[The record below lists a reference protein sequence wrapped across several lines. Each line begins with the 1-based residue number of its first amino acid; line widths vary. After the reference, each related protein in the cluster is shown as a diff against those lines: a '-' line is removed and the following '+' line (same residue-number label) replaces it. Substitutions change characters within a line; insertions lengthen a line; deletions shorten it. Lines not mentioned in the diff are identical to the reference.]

1 MHPSLHSDEGRNL
14 LHEAA
19 RHRPLVR
26 ASLPSACC
34 AFLRLLAVP
43 DAEMASDESE
53 GAVHDS
59 FLELHNLPDAQFIL
73 EDIVDE
79 FSGGSFKFAE
89 VQPPPPQHVPR
100 VSQSQQRATEKDC
113 WGGLI
118 MGDGAAC
125 TPGFVCSKGHFKNK
139 LCPHCVR
146 HGIHIPVSRVCAL
159 PAATTTPP
167 NRSDSGVWNASSTEG
182 GSQFF
187 RIINHTARC
196 VGPRLMIFRDHAPA
210 NALAVPESWVRNGLV
225 HLILSKGT
233 LVPAY
238 ATCPTIDAVI
248 AGEGAEVQRVA
259 KGRSSGPLN
268 GGIHGE
274 DARGEGV
281 KRPRVDTPVGP
292 TDLPSASATWLGPGH
307 PVQLASRAEATTPS
321 MPPPQHHALGGE
333 TGSNTSMIISSSNN
347 YTSQRSSPSTA
358 VDSSHSTGTHVTPCS
373 FELVASHQQ
382 LLKDITAHLD
392 QHASTISAERSA
404 ALSALLPALHASMA
418 VLLREVSAAQDSLTT
433 TSPYADS
440 SPQSS
445 GGNSTD
451 SPAGSCVG
459 GAGRPQ
465 CDCSGGSAEGA
476 LEGTLDG
483 ADGEGSGGF
492 SWLEELRG
500 PVGDHPG
507 AGGEL
512 LSFPPSP
519 PGSSRWS
526 TSRPLTASD
535 GSVPGSAGREE
546 GRMPTPMDGNGR
558 RHAQIA
564 DEREGGDDSGSGGG
578 GEEEDLHSGAESGRS
593 WSSPL
598 FGCLREPV
606 SCCAAALCCPT
617 LLAQLWTRQIMPLRK
632 GSKGSGAHRRG
643 TCLMMTC
650 FLWPFLIVTLS
661 AIGALPT
668 LIKES
673 PPPPRHFD
681 LFGHPTSGATPP
693 SPLSSLADRLA
704 AGDATGA
711 DDAGGSDDG
720 SSTSSSSD
728 GRGGGLPPPP
738 PPPPR
743 EGEGRG
749 SRVPHPL
756 NIQPTDQEEA
766 WCSASQWC
774 VSLLERMRLCREL
787 RGDELLASFPA
798 LNRTLWTLNS
808 NLDEADPGQRA
819 DLFAEQLKEQGKA
832 HRADRTD
839 DDRHHAAAADDR
851 VRWVFI
857 MLIFFITSTF
867 LLWTVRHTIR
877 MREGLSGESPCKS
890 RWAPRLLGCCSRGI
904 LSDLWTTLLCFP
916 CALCQTARHEG
927 LAGRAYRL
935 CSADGGGSAA
945 ARESRGESGEGTD
958 QGAAGG
964 GDRANSV

>member
-1 MHPSLHSDEGRNL
+1 
-14 LHEAA
+14 
-19 RHRPLVR
+19 
-26 ASLPSACC
+26 
-34 AFLRLLAVP
+34 
-43 DAEMASDESE
+43 
-53 GAVHDS
+53 
-59 FLELHNLPDAQFIL
+59 
-73 EDIVDE
+73 
-79 FSGGSFKFAE
+79 
-89 VQPPPPQHVPR
+89 
-100 VSQSQQRATEKDC
+100 
-113 WGGLI
+113 

-459 GAGRPQ
+459 GRVALGVTAQVAAQRARWRARWMVRTARGLAASAGWRS
-465 CDCSGGSAEGA
+465 CGA
-476 LEGTLDG
+476 LWEII
-483 ADGEGSGGF
+483 
-492 SWLEELRG
+492 
-500 PVGDHPG
+500 PG
-507 AGGEL
+507 RVANCCR
-512 LSFPPSP
+512 SPSP

-535 GSVPGSAGREE
+535 GSVAGSAGREE

-673 PPPPRHFD
+673 PPPPA
-681 LFGHPTSGATPP
+681 TSTSLATPHRVP
-693 SPLSSLADRLA
+693 RRHPPCPRWPTVSRLA
-704 AGDATGA
+704 MRLALTMPVAPT
-711 DDAGGSDDG
+711 
-720 SSTSSSSD
+720 TV
-728 GRGGGLPPPP
+728 PPPP
-738 PPPPR
+738 PPLPP
-743 EGEGRG
+743 
-749 SRVPHPL
+749 
-756 NIQPTDQEEA
+756 T
-766 WCSASQWC
+766 
-774 VSLLERMRLCREL
+774 
-787 RGDELLASFPA
+787 
-798 LNRTLWTLNS
+798 
-808 NLDEADPGQRA
+808 
-819 DLFAEQLKEQGKA
+819 
-832 HRADRTD
+832 
-839 DDRHHAAAADDR
+839 AAAEAYLLLLLLLQGR
-851 VRWVFI
+851 ARGVAPGCPIR
-857 MLIFFITSTF
+857 STF
-867 LLWTVRHTIR
+867 SPPIR
-877 MREGLSGESPCKS
+877 KRRGARPVSGAS
-890 RWAPRLLGCCSRGI
+890 ACS
-904 LSDLWTTLLCFP
+904 
-916 CALCQTARHEG
+916 
-927 LAGRAYRL
+927 
-935 CSADGGGSAA
+935 
-945 ARESRGESGEGTD
+945 SG
-958 QGAAGG
+958 
-964 GDRANSV
+964 